1 MDNNNNGL
9 IKITR
14 KLMNLQLITIKKRI
28 LKTNYGLFIFLL
40 TIAIIQQLLHQ
51 MSTIN
56 TTILDV
62 LVLVLLFHLR
72 FYLVTLLRNTAT
84 AQHQLLLL
92 LLPQAPPLLLLNAN
106 SSRPII
112 TSPFVT
118 ATCSSNRSTREMKTR
133 ITSL

>member
-1 MDNNNNGL
+1 MNNNNNGL
-9 IKITR
+9 INNKEI
-14 KLMNLQLITIKKRI
+14 NEFAINNDKKRI
-28 LKTNYGLFIFLL
+28 LKRNYGLFIFLL

-56 TTILDV
+56 TILDV

-84 AQHQLLLL
+84 AQHQLL

-118 ATCSSNRSTREMKTR
+118 ATCSSNRSTSEMKTR